1 MRRHVKREVAE
12 FGSYLE
18 AVEGFFAK
26 PWSDGLPTVPPTSE
40 LVEAMIAGGGRDGD
54 ALVGTIPGRKMSL
67 HVWQAATCAVMAGC
81 RPDYFPVV
89 LATWDAL
96 LAPRFNLHGVL
107 SSTGGASIA
116 AIVSGPYADTI
127 GMNSGAGAFGPGNR
141 ANSTIGRAIRLG
153 SLTAFHAIPGGLDAS
168 SYGHGGK
175 YSFHFAET
183 PPPAPW
189 RSIREQLGY
198 PAHATTVTV
207 MSTEAPRQIMHR
219 WNPSADDMLR
229 TVASPMKEPSQNST
243 GSEAA
248 YIVVL
253 GPEHADVLIA
263 AGLTQ
268 SQVRQKLSVMSAVST
283 AELAAAG
290 IRFDDSGTR
299 YGKPD
304 SQGRIMTARPEHI
317 LVMTAGGAG
326 AGWSMVIPP
335 LTWIKSFL
343 PSTRAVNVPGQPPV
357 ERDVAAAEPDLDFA

>member
-1 MRRHVKREVAE
+1 MAATAREIAR
-12 FGSYLE
+12 FDSSHDAIE
-18 AVEGFFAK
+18 AFFSK
-26 PWSDGLPTVPPTSE
+26 PWSDGLPTVPPTTA
-40 LVEAMIAGGGRDGD
+40 LVENMIAAGGRNADD
-54 ALVGTIPGRKMSL
+54 VVGSVPGRKLSM

-81 RPDYFPVV
+81 RPEYFPVV

-107 SSTGGASIA
+107 SSTGGASIT
-116 AIVSGPYADTI
+116 AIVSGPYADAI
-127 GMNSGAGAFGPGNR
+127 GMNSGTGAFAPGNR

-153 SLTAFHAIPGGLDAS
+153 ALTALQAIPGRLDAS

-175 YSFHFAET
+175 YSFHFAES

-189 RSIREQLGY
+189 RSIREQLGF

-207 MSTEAPRQIMHR
+207 MSTEAPRQVMHR

-229 TVASPMKEPSQNST
+229 TLASPMKDPSQNAT
-243 GSEAA
+243 GSEAV

-253 GPEHADVLIA
+253 GPEHADVLIS
-263 AGLTQ
+263 AGLSQ
-268 SQVRQKLSVMSAVST
+268 AQVRQKLSVLSAVT
-283 AELAAAG
+283 PAELAAGG
-290 IRFDDSGTR
+290 IRYDDPGTR

-304 SQGRIMTARPEHI
+304 AQGKILTARPEHI

-335 LTWIKSFL
+335 LTWTKSFL
-343 PSTRAVNVPGQPPV
+343 PSTRPIRLPGDAAI
-357 ERDVAAAEPDLDFA
+357 ERNSSSDEPDFA